1 MRIEDLTEKILEL
14 IGGKTNVCD
23 VQNCMTRLRVTVAD
37 MEKVDVP
44 NLMALEDVLGVVKEN
59 PIQIILGPGKVQKA
73 AAEFKSS
80 LKDGYVKPVPLS
92 LDKSWEDNKAA
103 HATHHRMNPLRDILA
118 KVSGIFTPMIPAVI
132 AAGLCSGIGGLLQQ
146 WAPQNL
152 GALLYLSQFLQF
164 IGNTFFYGFTV
175 FTGIYA
181 AKAFGASPA
190 LGGLLGAMTL
200 TPASCALPG
209 MGGGILGVILGAWVL
224 SVIEKWLRNRV
235 PDRIT
240 LLVTPFV
247 SLLLSSVIFIYL
259 IMPSAGWAAQGIV
272 KGIRFLTDS
281 PYLAVRLVTGFILS
295 ACFLPLVMG
304 GHHHI
309 FVVLYALELQLL
321 GDISLLPCLIMA
333 GAGQV
338 GASLAI
344 GLKAGKRGNTRMEKL
359 IEKAIPG
366 AVLGVGEPLIYGVT
380 LPMKKPFLTAG
391 LGAGFG
397 GALCLAMKVRMCAW
411 GISGIA
417 AIPLMLDGAMML
429 YFLGALLL
437 SYIMG
442 FVITM
447 VMVPGEG
454 IQNG

>member
-1 MRIEDLTEKILEL
+1 MTVADLAESILTL
-14 IGGKTNVCD
+14 LGGKNNICD
-23 VQNCMTRLRVTVAD
+23 VQNCMTRLRVTVASMD
-37 MEKVDVP
+37 HVDVP
-44 NLMALEDVLGVVKEN
+44 KLMALPEVLGVVKEN
-59 PIQIILGPGKVQKA
+59 PIQIILGPGKVQKV
-73 AAEFKSS
+73 AAEFKDS

-92 LDKSWEDNKAA
+92 PHKSWEDNKAA
-103 HATHHRMNPLRDILA
+103 HATHHRMNPIKNGLA

-132 AAGLCSGIGGLLQQ
+132 AAGLCTGFGGLLQQ
-146 WAPQNL
+146 WAPQNM
-152 GALLYLSQFLQF
+152 GAILYLSQFLQF

-181 AKAFGASPA
+181 AKAFGASPV

-200 TPASCALPG
+200 TPASCTLPG
-209 MGGGILGVILGAWVL
+209 MGGGILGVILGAWIL
-224 SVIEKWLRNRV
+224 ATLEKWLKKQV

-259 IMPSAGWAAQGIV
+259 IMPSAGWLAQGIAR
-272 KGIRFLTDS
+272 GIRFLTDS
-281 PYLAVRLVTGFILS
+281 PYLVVRLLTGFALS

-321 GDISLLPCLIMA
+321 GDISLLPCLIMG
-333 GAGQV
+333 GAGQI

-344 GLKAGKRGNTRMEKL
+344 GLKAGKLGNSRMEKL
-359 IEKAIPG
+359 VKKAIPG
-366 AVLGVGEPLIYGVT
+366 AILGVGEPLIYGVT
-380 LPMKKPFLTAG
+380 LPLKKPFLTAG

-397 GALCLAMKVRMCAW
+397 GALCLALRVRMCAW
-411 GISGIA
+411 GISGLA
-417 AIPLMLDGAMML
+417 ALPLMKNGQMML

-437 SYIMG
+437 SYMMG
-442 FVITM
+442 FLITL
-447 VMVPGEG
+447 VMVPGEV
-454 IQNG
+454 IKNG